1 MSGGSLRLAWRLA
14 ARQARTHRLRA
25 VAIVATL
32 AVPVA
37 VATAVDVVARTTTL
51 TATEQAHRQLGAAA
65 ALVSWS
71 GATSVSQAPNPSDGT
86 SVVQAQPAPA
96 TGMIAGSPAPARL
109 PGGLVP
115 PGAIVTPEAD
125 ATTYLRSDTQGT
137 YAQTRGV
144 DLRAAGPAQT
154 VVIDAGRVPAGAGE
168 AAVTPAL
175 AHQLRVGVGSVLT
188 VPGSPVTLRMVGV
201 VDDRYTHGDATVWTV
216 ASTALRLQAAYQPGG
231 GFPTGYSSWF
241 VATPA
246 PITWPDVLSA
256 NRHGL
261 FVISRWVIAHPPP
274 AAQVPWATTAGPA
287 VQHASTRTRNEVV
300 ALLGAMLLLEVIL
313 LAGPAFAVGARRR
326 SHELA
331 VLAASGASR
340 RQLVAVVAGDGAV
353 LGVLAAAAGAT
364 VGVAGASVTLAIMQ
378 SRFRVVPGPVT
389 IHAAEVVGIAALAVV
404 SGLVAALL
412 PALAA
417 SRADTAQ
424 VLRGRQAP
432 APLSWRPAVA
442 GAASIGI
449 AGLLGITNLRSS
461 SGGSVA
467 LVGAA
472 ALAGVG
478 CALLTP
484 AVLVLAGRAA
494 PHLGVWGRLAVRDA
508 SRNRSAASPAVAA
521 IVAVVAAATAV
532 LVYGATSAARDRAT
546 FQPSV
551 TVGDAV
557 AYLAPAGQPGGL
569 GPVDEAT
576 AQSAAQTV
584 RRALPGA
591 AVVELRITGGSRTVV
606 VLPPAR
612 AGCPQ
617 PQVSFSSSGDG
628 NGYSMSSGTAVAAGG
643 QTPASCA
650 EVQALGGSTAVLDD
664 GSALRAILGGTAGAR
679 AAAALQA
686 GRAVVFDPTLLA
698 GGAVSLALG
707 PGQPASAHLP
717 ALAVRLPQ
725 GATAVATVV
734 LPLSEAP
741 ALHLTTAASELY
753 VVHAAL
759 KPAGRLAAASTALE
773 HSGQSTLYV
782 QAGYHDRVSPLLLA
796 VAGGDILLTLAAAVA
811 ATALVTADSAEELR
825 ILAAVG
831 AGPSGRRRLAM
842 SRAALIGGIGATFG
856 ALAGLLPGISLVW
869 RLTRG
874 SSRFAVLAAGPVPGT
889 GTYPLHIPWLDITL
903 IVVGAPL
910 LAAAAAAAITRT
922 RVDLPRRRTT

>member
-25 VAIVATL
+25 LAIIATL

-37 VATAVDVVARTTTL
+37 VTTAVDVVARTTTL
-51 TATEQAHRQLGAAA
+51 SGTEQAHRQLGAAA

-71 GATSVSQAPNPSDGT
+71 GATSVTQAPNPSEGT
-86 SVVQAQPAPA
+86 SLVQAQPAPA
-96 TGMIAGSPAPARL
+96 SGLIAGSPAPARL
-109 PGGLVP
+109 PAGLVP
-115 PGAIVTPEAD
+115 RGAIVTPEAD
-125 ATTYLRSDTQGT
+125 ASSYLRSDTEGT
-137 YAQTRGV
+137 YAEIRGV
-144 DLRAAGPAQT
+144 DLRAVGPAQT
-154 VVIDAGRVPAGAGE
+154 VVVEAGRVPAGAGDV
-168 AAVTPAL
+168 AVTPTL
-175 AHQLRVGVGSVLT
+175 GRQLRVGIGSVLT
-188 VPGSPVTLRMVGV
+188 VPNSPVALRVVGV
-201 VDDRYTHGDATVWTV
+201 VDDRYTHGDATAWTV
-216 ASTALRLQAAYQPGG
+216 ADTALRLQAAYPPGG
-231 GFPTGYSSWF
+231 GQPTGYSSWY

-246 PITWPDVLSA
+246 PITWPEVLSA
-256 NRHGL
+256 NHQGL
-261 FVISRWVIAHPPP
+261 FVTSRWVIAHPPP
-274 AAQVPWATTAGPA
+274 AAQVPWSTTTGPA
-287 VQHASTRTRNEVV
+287 VQRASTSTRNEVV

-353 LGVLAAAAGAT
+353 LGVLAAAAGAV

-378 SRFRVVPGPVT
+378 SRVRVVPGPVT

-404 SGLVAALL
+404 SGLIAALL

-449 AGLLGITNLRSS
+449 AGLLGITNLRST

-472 ALAGVG
+472 ALAEVG

-576 AQSAAQTV
+576 ARAAAQTV

-617 PQVSFSSSGDG
+617 PQVSFSTSGDG
-628 NGYSMSSGTAVAAGG
+628 YGYSSSIAVAAGG
-643 QTPASCA
+643 QAPASCA
-650 EVQALGGSTAVLDD
+650 EVQALGGSTALLDD
-664 GSALRAILGGTAGAR
+664 GSALRAILGGAAGAQ

-686 GRAVVFDPTLLA
+686 GRAVVFDPSLLA

-717 ALAVRLPQ
+717 AVAVRLPQ
-725 GATAVATVV
+725 GATAVASVV

-753 VVHAAL
+753 VVHAARQ
-759 KPAGRLAAASTALE
+759 PAARLAAASTALE

-831 AGPSGRRRLAM
+831 AGPAGRRRLAM

-874 SSRFAVLAAGPVPGT
+874 SARFAVLATGPLPGT
-889 GTYPLHIPWLDITL
+889 GTYPLHIPWLDIAL

-910 LAAAAAAAITRT
+910 LAAGAAAAITRT
-922 RVDLPRRRTT
+922 RVELPRRRST